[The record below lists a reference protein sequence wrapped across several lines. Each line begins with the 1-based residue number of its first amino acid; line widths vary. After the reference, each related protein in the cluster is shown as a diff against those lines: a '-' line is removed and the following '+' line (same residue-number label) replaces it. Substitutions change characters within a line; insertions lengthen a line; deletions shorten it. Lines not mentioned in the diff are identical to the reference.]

1 MTFFRHQHYLNKKK
15 TKILIWL
22 KKKGKRE
29 RERERE
35 RERNSHVY
43 IYIYKKLL
51 GFNIKNNGIR
61 YYNFNIVPYF
71 ELSILLLLLENYITT
86 QIWSLIYLS
95 HIMVFVYT
103 STVYISF
110 ECVHIYNY

>member
-1 MTFFRHQHYLNKKK
+1 MT
-15 TKILIWL
+15 L
-22 KKKGKRE
+22 KKKEKE

-35 RERNSHVY
+35 RETHMY
-43 IYIYKKLL
+43 IYIYIYIKLL
-51 GFNIKNNGIR
+51 GFNIKNNGIK

-86 QIWSLIYLS
+86 QIWSSVCLS

-103 STVYISF
+103 FTVYISF
-110 ECVHIYNY
+110 ECVYIYNY